1 MRASADFPRGNA
13 AFRPRARRAPTPS
26 FQRIVVAACAALA
39 AEIAV
44 IPGVRAERADSVAVA
59 AGADKDY
66 VRQKFGDHG
75 ANPKAETY
83 VFAQGSRFGGLLRD
97 ASIEH
102 AQFTDIA
109 RVLAPDLA
117 IQRYYPSQDARSA
130 DLLIVVHWGITYI
143 EEDASHGQLDLD
155 RLQADLASR
164 NQVISKY
171 GFADPGSVDTD
182 LEFTHEKSAQAS
194 DWPEYN
200 AQLLGYTS
208 EYMKEEYRSV
218 ATASGMTE
226 LDRRLREDLMED
238 ERYFVILMAYDLSSV
253 KAGAKGTRPKL
264 LWSDHFSMRAVGHN
278 FTTALPAMSRV
289 AANYFG
295 RDVDGLLLDAQRI
308 PEGIVKMGEPKPVEP
323 EGRR

>member
-1 MRASADFPRGNA
+1 MSALAD
-13 AFRPRARRAPTPS
+13 RPRANATFQRRAPTLPMAG
-26 FQRIVVAACAALA
+26 IMAAACAALA
-39 AEIAV
+39 AELAAV
-44 IPGVRAERADSVAVA
+44 PGVRAERADSVAVA

-83 VFAQGSRFGGLLRD
+83 VFAQGNHFGGLLRD
-97 ASIEH
+97 ASLEH

-117 IQRYYPSQDARSA
+117 IQRYFPSQDARNA
-130 DLLIVVHWGITYI
+130 DLIIVVHWGITYI

-155 RLQADLASR
+155 RLQADIGSR
-164 NQVISKY
+164 NLAIAKS
-171 GFADPGSVDTD
+171 GIADPGQVDTD
-182 LEFTHEKSAQAS
+182 LEFTRDKSAQS
-194 DWPEYN
+194 SNWPEYN

-208 EYMKEEYRSV
+208 EFMKEEYRSV
-218 ATASGMTE
+218 AVASGMTE
-226 LDRRLREDLMED
+226 TDRRLREDLMED

-253 KAGAKGTRPKL
+253 KAGAKGVRPRL
-264 LWSDHFSMRAVGHN
+264 LWSNHFSMRAVGHN
-278 FTTALPAMSRV
+278 FATALPAMSRV

-308 PEGIVKMGEPKPVEP
+308 PDGFVRMGEPKAVEP
-323 EGRR
+323 EGRK